1 MAIPAYYPYRSAEAR
16 NGYLSAYQEM
26 EKDWPVASE
35 SRMVPTSWGETFVRM
50 SGPAGAPPL
59 VLLPGLASTS
69 LIWSSM
75 IAALSARYRT
85 YAIDRNGDIG
95 RSTSMRRMANV
106 DDLMSWLDELLTVLS
121 PDGPVHLGGLSYGG
135 WLTAQYALRFPQRL
149 RSIVLVAPGATV
161 LSTSPR
167 FILRGL
173 VLLTSR
179 RGARSTV
186 HWLMSD
192 LARRNPARL
201 EVSLDRLMLT
211 LRSLSRMRPVSA
223 TVLNNQQLQSLRM
236 PALYLVGENEKIYS
250 AGKAVAR
257 LQRVAPQIQV
267 AVLLEA
273 GHDLTIAQ
281 PDRVA
286 DRILEFLGRS

>member
-1 MAIPAYYPYRSAEAR
+1 MALPAYYPYRSANAR
-16 NGYLSAYQEM
+16 NRYLAAYDEM
-26 EKDWPVASE
+26 AKDWPVPPE

-50 SGPAGAPPL
+50 SGPSGAPPL
-59 VLLPGLASTS
+59 VLLPGMASTS

-75 IAALSARYRT
+75 ITALSARYRT
-85 YAIDRNGDIG
+85 YAIDRNGDVG
-95 RSTSMRRMANV
+95 RSTSVRRMHNV
-106 DDLMSWLDELLTVLS
+106 DDLMSWLDELFTALLPRGS
-121 PDGPVHLGGLSYGG
+121 FHLGGLSYGG

-149 RSIVLVAPGATV
+149 SSIVLVAPGATV
-161 LSTSPR
+161 LSTSPQ

-192 LARRNPARL
+192 LARRYPARL

-211 LRSLSRMRPVSA
+211 LRSLSRMRPISA
-223 TVLNNQQLQSLRM
+223 TVLTDQQLQSLRM

-250 AGKAVAR
+250 PAKAVAR
-257 LQRVAPQIQV
+257 LQRVAPQIQI
-267 AVLLEA
+267 ALLPQA

-281 PDRVA
+281 PDRVTE
-286 DRILEFLGRS
+286 RILEFLGTI